1 VTRFATRLM
10 ALLLCAATALAPAS
24 QPLAQVRMPA
34 LGDDGDEGLPVA
46 AERRYGE
53 QIMREV
59 RRDPA
64 YLDDP
69 VLLEYVQSLW
79 ERLVAAA
86 DGELKTAVV
95 AKQRNVSPA
104 EARKL
109 LAAADGHLHV
119 AAGRE
124 CRQFCGE
131 LIGASQRLAIDRE
144 HLVLRLDAGLRGRAG
159 LCHVHHHEPARHE
172 RVIGRQAKPAA
183 ASRRRLLQNGPL
195 RQLEWLADRDF
206 SGLEPWRL
214 FGAEGAGKSS
224 DARGNRARRAKET
237 EKGSCVD
244 HVVHPEPLRSKA
256 GDEYRRF
263 H

>member
-86 DGELKTAVV
+86 ERRGDIGPDLRTQFPWELFLV
-95 AKQRNVSPA
+95 R
-104 EARKL
+104 
-109 LAAADGHLHV
+109 
-119 AAGRE
+119 
-124 CRQFCGE
+124 
-131 LIGASQRLAIDRE
+131 DRSVNAFA
-144 HLVLRLDAGLRGRAG
+144 LPGG
-159 LCHVHHHEPARHE
+159 
-172 RVIGRQAKPAA
+172 
-183 ASRRRLLQNGPL
+183 
-195 RQLEWLADRDF
+195 
-206 SGLEPWRL
+206 
-214 FGAEGAGKSS
+214 
-224 DARGNRARRAKET
+224 
-237 EKGSCVD
+237 
-244 HVVHPEPLRSKA
+244 
-256 GDEYRRF
+256 
-263 H
+263 